1 MYSSQLTRLYPEMLS
16 HIRQYS
22 RQRTELER
30 IMAGNGDVMLALLL
44 SGEAQVATGLPS
56 DLITQDAQP
65 FSKIRTT
72 EITG

>member
-1 MYSSQLTRLYPEMLS
+1 
-16 HIRQYS
+16 
-22 RQRTELER
+22 
-30 IMAGNGDVMLALLL
+30 MAGNGDVMLALLL

-65 FSKIRTT
+65 VSKIRTT